1 MSPIC
6 SGTAW
11 ITCNMVSAG
20 ALPVRFRWPLAL
32 CIAAVMLTLA
42 GHLISDATVGSPDL
56 VTADAHSGEGRFGSS
71 RVETCDLMGES
82 ALPAM
87 AGMVGL
93 QPVVFPLNDP
103 SLDRAAWF
111 SLPPV
116 RPPILLAE

>member
-1 MSPIC
+1 M
-6 SGTAW
+6 AW
-11 ITCNMVSAG
+11 ITCDMASASV
-20 ALPVRFRWPLAL
+20 LSVQFRWRLAL
-32 CIAAVMLTLA
+32 CIAAVMLTLT

-56 VTADAHSGEGRFGSS
+56 VTVDAHSREGRLGNA

-87 AGMVGL
+87 AGIAGL

-111 SLPPV
+111 SPPLV

>member
-1 MSPIC
+1 
-6 SGTAW
+6 
-11 ITCNMVSAG
+11 MVSVG
-20 ALPVRFRWPLAL
+20 ALPLRFRWPLAL

-56 VTADAHSGEGRFGSS
+56 VTADAHSREGRFGSS

-87 AGMVGL
+87 AGIAGLL

-111 SLPPV
+111 SPPPV
-116 RPPILLAE
+116 RPPILIAE